1 MSDVRWIS
9 LKRRPSLSGHLAS
22 ALGISPITAQV
33 LINRGISDESSAR
46 DFIQPSLD
54 HLHDPLD
61 IPSINRATDI
71 LQRAVLDGEEITVYG
86 DYDVDGVCA
95 TALML
100 KLFSM
105 LGTPT
110 SWYIPERISEGYG
123 LNADAL
129 NTLKERGSGL
139 LLTVDCG
146 TTAIEE
152 AQLAESLGMRLVITD
167 HHEPGSA
174 LPKACAIVNPH
185 LETDNGF
192 DKGLSGVGVAFKL
205 AYALLSRLGKER
217 SDQTRS
223 FLAEAM
229 GLVAL
234 GTVADVV
241 PLRGEN
247 RALTQFG
254 LTMLKEAD
262 VPGIQSLISVCGLS
276 GRALDAEDLAF
287 RLGPRIN
294 AAGRLGTAVL
304 ALELLTTSSCE
315 RADEIAA
322 ELERTNRERQR
333 IEAKT
338 LEQARTYI
346 DEKDLSSGYG
356 LVLSHPEWHAG
367 VIGIVAS
374 KIVDSYHR
382 PTMLI
387 SEKGDVCQGSA
398 RSIPGFNV
406 FEALSACSSCLLS
419 FGGHSQAGG
428 VRLRHEDL
436 DSFANMFLE
445 EARRQLSEEDLVP
458 VLSVDAEVSLDDV
471 TGELVCE
478 LQRLSPFG
486 KGNPAPVLAAQGV
499 FVGGEPRRMG
509 RSGKH
514 LSFYSRQGQRA
525 LRVVAFGMGGLA
537 AKLNGSTPID
547 VAFTPQINTFR
558 GKQAIEL
565 IARDIRI
572 SA

>member
-1 MSDVRWIS
+1 MTNARWVS
-9 LKRRPSLSGHLAS
+9 PASRPLLRDRMAS

-33 LINRGISDESSAR
+33 LINRGVCDEASAR
-46 DFIQPSLD
+46 SFMQPSLGD
-54 HLHDPLD
+54 LRDPLA
-61 IPSINRATDI
+61 IPSITRAAEV
-71 LQRAVLDGEEITVYG
+71 LQRAVLDGDEVTVYG

-105 LGTPT
+105 LGVCA
-110 SWYIPERISEGYG
+110 SYYIPQRISEGYG
-123 LNADAL
+123 LNAAAL
-129 NTLKERGSGL
+129 RKLKERGSGL
-139 LLTVDCG
+139 VLTVDCG
-146 TTAIEE
+146 TNAVEE
-152 AQLAESLGMRLVITD
+152 ARLAASLGMRLIITD
-167 HHEPGSA
+167 HHEPGDE
-174 LPKACAIVNPH
+174 LPEACAIVNPH
-185 LETDNGF
+185 VEEENGF

-205 AYALLSRLGKER
+205 AYAVLSRLGKER
-217 SDQTRS
+217 SDQVRS

-229 GLVAL
+229 ALVAL

-254 LTMLKEAD
+254 LTMLRETE
-262 VPGIQSLISVCGLS
+262 VPGIQALVSVCGLS
-276 GRALDAEDLAF
+276 GRSLDTEDLAF

-304 ALELLTTSSCE
+304 ALELLTTSSRE

-322 ELERTNRERQR
+322 KLDRTNRERQR

-338 LEQARTYI
+338 LEQAFAQI
-346 DEKDLSSGYG
+346 EDKDMSSQYG

-374 KIVDSYHR
+374 KIVDVYHR
-382 PTMLI
+382 PTVLI
-387 SEKGDVCQGSA
+387 AEREATCQGSA

-406 FEALSACSSCLLS
+406 ADALRSCSSCLLS

-428 VRLRHEDL
+428 LRLRRERLED
-436 DSFANMFLE
+436 FACLFLE
-445 EARRQLSEEDLVP
+445 EARRSLADEDLVP
-458 VLSVDAEVSLDDV
+458 MLSVDAEISLGDV
-471 TGELVCE
+471 TSELAVE
-478 LQRLSPFG
+478 LQRLAPFG
-486 KGNPAPVLAAQGV
+486 KGNPPPILAAQGV
-499 FVGGEPRRMG
+499 LVGGEPRRIG

-514 LSFYSRQGQRA
+514 LSFYARQGERA
-525 LRVVAFGMGGLA
+525 LRVVAFGMGELASGLD
-537 AKLNGSTPID
+537 GSAPID

-558 GKQAIEL
+558 GKQAVEL

-572 SA
+572 QT